1 MCVFPVFGM
10 THDGG
15 SFICMME
22 GAASYGGIQ
31 ADISMRYNSYNW
43 MCAKYHVL
51 HSDRYNV
58 SAKTERLVYMFE
70 KEIPNDTVIQRY
82 RFVDSDDYVDMA
94 LAYGA
99 YLRETHP
106 ELAASS
112 ASENMP
118 VSVELVG
125 AIDKT
130 MVRFGMPLD
139 TVVPTTTF
147 AQAEEMIGELAAG
160 GLQNLNVRYTGWA
173 NGGIMQEVFTRV
185 NVLRELGG
193 QKGMKQLIEAAK
205 QDGVTLAFDGI
216 SCVAYNS
223 GLLEGFIPYRDA
235 ARFTTREQVII
246 HPYSVITYQPEDW
259 REPFY
264 LVQPEYARKAADNLI
279 DALSEVG
286 AAGIGFRDIGSL
298 LSGDYNPKNTTTRE
312 QVRQMNLDTLR
323 RSVSE
328 GLSVAVEEGFDY
340 VLPYVDLI
348 TDMDFEG
355 MEYFILDESVPF
367 YQIALHGMVDYTG
380 LPVNLSGDWKDELLR
395 CAEYGA
401 GLNFTLM
408 NKDARILQDTFH
420 SSYYGAY
427 YDSWKDEI
435 IDVVTAYQR
444 DMTGLNQT
452 AISGHDILSD
462 GVTVTEYA
470 DGTKVYVNYTEND
483 FEADGM
489 TVPARSYQVKG
500 GAAR

>member
-1 MCVFPVFGM
+1 
-10 THDGG
+10 
-15 SFICMME
+15 
-22 GAASYGGIQ
+22 
-31 ADISMRYNSYNW
+31 
-43 MCAKYHVL
+43 
-51 HSDRYNV
+51 
-58 SAKTERLVYMFE
+58 
-70 KEIPNDTVIQRY
+70 
-82 RFVDSDDYVDMA
+82 
-94 LAYGA
+94 
-99 YLRETHP
+99 
-106 ELAASS
+106 
-112 ASENMP
+112 
-118 VSVELVG
+118 
-125 AIDKT
+125 
-130 MVRFGMPLD
+130 
-139 TVVPTTTF
+139 
-147 AQAEEMIGELAAG
+147 MIGELVAG

-216 SCVAYNS
+216 SCFAYNS

-340 VLPYVDLI
+340 ALPYVDLI